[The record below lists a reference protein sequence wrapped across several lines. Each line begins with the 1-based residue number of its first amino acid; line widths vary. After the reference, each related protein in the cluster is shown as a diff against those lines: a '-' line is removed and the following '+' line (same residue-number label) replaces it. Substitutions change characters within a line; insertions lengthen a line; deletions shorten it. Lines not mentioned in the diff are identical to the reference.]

1 MKSNN
6 WLVDFNFLSVK
17 DRGTKTCNKNL
28 SFKDPESPDL
38 PVLQNLHFVLSHRLQ
53 GNNHTAS
60 GLRQGFSEACLSK
73 GLSHSPAVWSVRV
86 QRTLAVWS
94 VRVQMAVLL
103 SCCLKRVCPK
113 DSLSLLLSEVCVSKG
128 LLLSEAC
135 VSKGQSYSLAVWS
148 VRVQRTVLLS
158 LRLGMSERLRD
169 WLADRALSVTDA
181 RRLLGWP
188 TIFWLLAYP

>member
-1 MKSNN
+1 MLVIKQLNDSSFNFYASLKKEMKSNN

-73 GLSHSPAVWSVRV
+73 GLSHSPAV
-86 QRTLAVWS
+86 
-94 VRVQMAVLL
+94 
-103 SCCLKRVCPK
+103 
-113 DSLSLLLSEVCVSKG
+113 
-128 LLLSEAC
+128 
-135 VSKGQSYSLAVWS
+135 
-148 VRVQRTVLLS
+148 
-158 LRLGMSERLRD
+158 
-169 WLADRALSVTDA
+169 
-181 RRLLGWP
+181 
-188 TIFWLLAYP
+188 